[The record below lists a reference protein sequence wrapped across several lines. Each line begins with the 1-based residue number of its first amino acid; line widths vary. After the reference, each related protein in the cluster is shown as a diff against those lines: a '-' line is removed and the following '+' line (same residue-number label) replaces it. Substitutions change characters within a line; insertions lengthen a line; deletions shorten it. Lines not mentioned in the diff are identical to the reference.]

1 MGAFY
6 RVPNDLHGSY
16 KRMSVRHRQNQKAT
30 RLQNANHFIQA
41 VGRLIQIFQHVQAK
55 TAVNA
60 RVRKRNAFNG
70 GNKPECDAAGQV
82 LGLSCAAR
90 RTPASPANR
99 HIR

>member
-1 MGAFY
+1 MAAFH
-6 RVPNDLHGSY
+6 RIPDDLHGPD
-16 KRMSVRHRQNQKAT
+16 RGMRVRHRQNQKAA

-41 VGRLIQIFQHVQAK
+41 VERLIQIFQHVQAK

-90 RTPASPANR
+90 QTPA
-99 HIR
+99 